1 MHGPSTALRL
11 TRQFSETPSEQHEPA
26 PTGNYERVP
35 VHRED
40 AIEVVRVNW
49 QAGGDSP
56 FHGHGD
62 SAALCRVLS
71 GKLEEERFIPSADG
85 YSYERSILTTG
96 DCMYLPPGSF
106 HRIRALE
113 AAVTIHSYSPAP
125 DDARETPSDEVL
137 QEFEA
142 AREAVRSAEERTSRV
157 LKFRRRAV
165 ESQLLDCVDHHLAAW
180 AQRETDANAGGELTM
195 PSATL
200 DDMRSSGIL
209 AAPVPRELGGWGS
222 SLAECVEAI
231 RQLSQQAPAT
241 ALALVMPFGN
251 AATTRIPEETVL
263 SGSRASLNHGKAW
276 IAEQA
281 CLGRIL
287 AVANSEPGAGGDLA
301 NTKTTAE
308 RGLDGIY
315 RLSGRKSFATFGRD
329 ADYFLCAARRSDA
342 NGGRA
347 VIDGF
352 FIARDA
358 SGLEIDDRWNPVG
371 MRPTASVGLTL
382 EQTPAEAILGYPG
395 CLEGV
400 NARHWST
407 LLFAAVFLGVGQGAL
422 QEGIKNTPANAV
434 WGRAELA
441 ECSLSLDAA
450 LGYLQSAAANEPW
463 PYPSEAQSRTRRVKT
478 FVARVAVETA
488 TKVAMISGGRAYT
501 PQHPVFRYLC
511 DALAGPLLRPPLPQA
526 MDSIVQ
532 QLFPESVEHSAKRAA
547 A

>member
-1 MHGPSTALRL
+1 
-11 TRQFSETPSEQHEPA
+11 
-26 PTGNYERVP
+26 
-35 VHRED
+35 
-40 AIEVVRVNW
+40 
-49 QAGGDSP
+49 
-56 FHGHGD
+56 
-62 SAALCRVLS
+62 
-71 GKLEEERFIPSADG
+71 
-85 YSYERSILTTG
+85 
-96 DCMYLPPGSF
+96 
-106 HRIRALE
+106 
-113 AAVTIHSYSPAP
+113 
-125 DDARETPSDEVL
+125 
-137 QEFEA
+137 
-142 AREAVRSAEERTSRV
+142 
-157 LKFRRRAV
+157 
-165 ESQLLDCVDHHLAAW
+165 
-180 AQRETDANAGGELTM
+180 
-195 PSATL
+195 
-200 DDMRSSGIL
+200 
-209 AAPVPRELGGWGS
+209 VPRELGGWGS
-222 SLAECVEAI
+222 SLAECAEAI
-231 RQLSQQAPAT
+231 RQVAQQAPAT

-251 AATTRIPEETVL
+251 AATTRIPEESVL
-263 SGSRASLNHGKAW
+263 SGSRASLQQGKAW

-281 CLGRIL
+281 RLGRIL

-308 RGLDGIY
+308 RGLDGTY

-329 ADYFLCAARRSDA
+329 ADYFLCAARRSDSQH
-342 NGGRA
+342 GGRA

-358 SGLEIDDRWNPVG
+358 AGLEIDDRWNPVG

-395 CLEGV
+395 CLEGI

-422 QEGIKNTPANAV
+422 QEGIKNTAANAV

-463 PYPSEAQSRTRRVKT
+463 PYASDAQARTRRVKT

-526 MDSIVQ
+526 MDSIIQ
-532 QLFPESVEHSAKRAA
+532 QLFPESAEQSAKRAA